1 MRVYKFTGKHEDL
14 KDYGYNKFNILS
26 LGSGS
31 QLWGKITE
39 EGSIVISDYV
49 SVKSIL
55 EINKPATTQPALVK
69 PFIEDLIH
77 DGLVEIGEKG

>member
-1 MRVYKFTGKHEDL
+1 MRVYKFTGKHKDL

-31 QLWGKITE
+31 QLWGKLTE
-39 EGSIVISDYV
+39 DGSIVISDYM

-69 PFIEDLIH
+69 PFIEDLIRG
-77 DGLVEIGEKG
+77 GLVEIGEKS